1 MDLQSIA
8 TESQTLRS
16 TIRDLRSVI
25 TTDRERLERH
35 EGELKAAL
43 LRLDELE
50 SEASVAFAS
59 IRAPAAAPPETFE
72 MRGVAPLDQVRPE
85 LTALVH
91 EVACDLANEHRSIF
105 GEPAVA
111 AE

>member
-25 TTDRERLERH
+25 ATDKERLERH

-50 SEASVAFAS
+50 SEAQVAFAA
-59 IRAPAAAPPETFE
+59 IRAP
-72 MRGVAPLDQVRPE
+72 VAPTATEAGRDAEWEGARLNKSLDE
-85 LTALVH
+85 IT
-91 EVACDLANEHRSIF
+91 SIF
-105 GEPAVA
+105 GEPNQVA

>member
-25 TTDRERLERH
+25 ATDKERLERH
-35 EGELKAAL
+35 EGELAAAL
-43 LRLDELE
+43 ERVAVLE
-50 SEASVAFAS
+50 REAQEAFAL
-59 IRAPAAAPPETFE
+59 IRHSGERGSSSDLVPAEPPMPFGSLGGGAAA
-72 MRGVAPLDQVRPE
+72 ALDGGQIYNASP
-85 LTALVH
+85 
-91 EVACDLANEHRSIF
+91 F
-105 GEPAVA
+105 GEPSQVA

>member
-16 TIRDLRSVI
+16 TIRDLCSVI
-25 TTDRERLERH
+25 ATDKERLERH

-50 SEASVAFAS
+50 SEAGIAFAS
-59 IRAPAAAPPETFE
+59 IRAPAS
-72 MRGVAPLDQVRPE
+72 
-85 LTALVH
+85 
-91 EVACDLANEHRSIF
+91 EVALSAMTLGEFVQAQAAASPSSFEGF
-105 GEPAVA
+105 GEPTQVA

>member
-25 TTDRERLERH
+25 ATDRERLERH

-50 SEASVAFAS
+50 SEAQVAFAA
-59 IRAPAAAPPETFE
+59 IRAPAQAEQAAPSAEQEAF
-72 MRGVAPLDQVRPE
+72 A
-85 LTALVH
+85 A
-91 EVACDLANEHRSIF
+91 F
-105 GEPAVA
+105 GEAAVA

>member
-25 TTDRERLERH
+25 ATDKERLERH

-50 SEASVAFAS
+50 NDAQLAFAA
-59 IRAPAAAPPETFE
+59 IRAPAQGEQAPGF
-72 MRGVAPLDQVRPE
+72 AD
-85 LTALVH
+85 
-91 EVACDLANEHRSIF
+91 F
-105 GEPAVA
+105 GEPEQVA

>member
-16 TIRDLRSVI
+16 QIRDLRSVI
-25 TTDRERLERH
+25 ATDKERLERH

-50 SEASVAFAS
+50 SEASVAFAA
-59 IRAPAAAPPETFE
+59 IRTAGGA
-72 MRGVAPLDQVRPE
+72 RGAGDDLVPVDPGPGDRPLSPDSWALIDRP
-85 LTALVH
+85 
-91 EVACDLANEHRSIF
+91 SPF
-105 GEPAVA
+105 GEPSQVA

>member
-25 TTDRERLERH
+25 ATDKERLERH

-50 SEASVAFAS
+50 SEASIAFAS
-59 IRAPAAAPPETFE
+59 IRAPNGGELAPSAEQEAFAA
-72 MRGVAPLDQVRPE
+72 
-85 LTALVH
+85 
-91 EVACDLANEHRSIF
+91 F
-105 GEPAVA
+105 GEAAAVA